1 MKTVVIEYTLSPNA
15 DVADV
20 ERHIT
25 DFVAGIASLGRGIR
39 YTSHRRRGTDRA
51 YLHVGYLPDDEAS
64 AAVQQA
70 PFFRPFGDYMKTVC
84 TVPPKST
91 WLDRVSSTEDSQPA
105 R

>member
-1 MKTVVIEYTLSPNA
+1 MGRRPAAVVRFSHPA
-15 DVADV
+15 A
-20 ERHIT
+20 R
-25 DFVAGIASLGRGIR
+25 SLGRGIR

-64 AAVQQA
+64 AAIQQA

-84 TVPPKST
+84 TVPPQST
-91 WLDRVSSTEDSQPA
+91 WLDRVSSTEDLQPA